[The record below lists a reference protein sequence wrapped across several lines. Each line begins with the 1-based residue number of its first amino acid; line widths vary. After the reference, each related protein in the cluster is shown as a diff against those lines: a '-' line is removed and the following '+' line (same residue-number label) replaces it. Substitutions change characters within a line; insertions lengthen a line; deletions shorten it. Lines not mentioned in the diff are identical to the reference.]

1 MVDKNENGLVA
12 QVFNKIAMP
21 TNLSLYETSE
31 DLQKAVLRA
40 YFLGISD
47 AKNDTL
53 IATKQNEWHY
63 ETVHNNRAD
72 RQAD

>member
-1 MVDKNENGLVA
+1 MVDQNENGLVA

-53 IATKQNEWHY
+53 IATKQNE
-63 ETVHNNRAD
+63 
-72 RQAD
+72 